1 MRRKRWWFALVLL
14 ALICAAAWF
23 NEPLSALVMSTRDWF
38 QASGS
43 VGIAVFFV
51 MICVLV
57 VIGIP
62 ETPFAMLAGAAF
74 GFGIG
79 AVLFCASG
87 FAGAMLCFAL
97 ARGLLKP
104 RVCAFVQA
112 RAELRAIEA
121 AIVRRGLRFVLL
133 ARLLPINGTLLSYA
147 LASMPIRLRTYVAAL
162 PVLALHW
169 LPAVYLGDW
178 LHRLSSSHGSNS
190 GTHWVEWVIGVFAIG
205 AVVLMAWYLT
215 RIVREAIATENRGA

>member
-1 MRRKRWWFALVLL
+1 MRHKRWWL
-14 ALICAAAWF
+14 ALLLLGLIAAAAWF
-23 NEPLSALVMSTRDWF
+23 NEPLSAAVMSTRDWF
-38 QASGS
+38 EASGTA
-43 VGIAVFFV
+43 GIAVFFV

-62 ETPFAMLAGAAF
+62 ETPFAMLAGAAY

-79 AVLFCASG
+79 SALFCISG
-87 FAGAMLCFAL
+87 FTGAMLCFVL
-97 ARGLLKP
+97 ARGFLKP
-104 RVCAFVQA
+104 RVWAFVHA
-112 RAELRAIEA
+112 RPELRAIET

-178 LHRLSSSHGSNS
+178 LHHLSSSHSSAG
-190 GTHWVEWVIGVFAIG
+190 GTHWIEWAIGVFAVSAI
-205 AVVLMAWYLT
+205 VLMAWYLT